1 MEDITLNN
9 EQIEFHKARVFDK
22 HPEVKLIEPCKIG
35 DGIVH
40 FLLVQREN
48 LIQKFANSEVSS
60 TFFIPA
66 SGSGSRMFQF
76 LYNFLDQ
83 PNEDNRGQVEKF
95 LNNMEEFAFF
105 QKLPMEIKKK
115 LKSHNVNL
123 DEFVAFLLNAEGM
136 GYGELPKGLIPFH
149 KNGPFVLNPFQEQIL
164 QGIKV
169 NEENGKFHYTV
180 NPTHQETISHNI
192 KSTEELSG
200 RKYDVSF
207 SIQNKDTDAI
217 AFDRDQ
223 NVKTLEDGSI
233 LKRPAGHGALLENLN
248 AIDSDVIFIKNIDN
262 IQHYQKSK
270 EATETWKYLGGVA
283 LWFREE
289 QLRILKNPNLEEVLE
304 LNRTFQF
311 LSNQEIENIK
321 TNDDIISILNRPI
334 RVCGM
339 VRNEGQPG
347 GGPFWIENKGKISK
361 QIVEKSQIS
370 MSGDQ
375 YRLMVQS
382 VYFNPVMI
390 ACINKDMN
398 DQPFDLMKYRD
409 ESKFFVVNKKHK
421 GQDILFS
428 ELPGLWNGSMAHW
441 NSIFVEVKSDTFSP
455 VKTILDLLESA
466 HLEG

>member
-1 MEDITLNN
+1 MEDNTLIN
-9 EQIEFHKARVFDK
+9 EQIQFHKKRVFDK
-22 HPEVKLIEPCKIG
+22 QPEVKLVEPCKIG
-35 DGIVH
+35 EGIVH

-48 LIQKFANSEVSS
+48 LIQKFTSSEVSS

-76 LYNFLDQ
+76 LYDFLDQ
-83 PNEDNRGQVEKF
+83 PNEENRGQVERF
-95 LNNMEEFAFF
+95 LNNIEELAFF

-123 DEFVAFLLNAEGM
+123 DEFVTFLLNSDGM
-136 GYGELPKGLIPFH
+136 AYGELPKGLIPFH

-169 NEENGKFHYTV
+169 NEEHGKFHYTI
-180 NPTHQETISHNI
+180 NPIHQLTIADNI
-192 KSTEELSG
+192 RSTQELSG
-200 RKYDVSF
+200 RNYDVTF
-207 SIQNKDTDAI
+207 SVQNPCTDSV
-217 AFDRDQ
+217 AFDLDQ

-248 AIDSDVIFIKNIDN
+248 EIDSDVIFIKNIDN

-270 EATETWKYLGGVA
+270 EAIETWKYLGGVA

-289 QLRILKNPNLEEVLE
+289 QQRILQTPNFEELVE
-304 LNRTFQF
+304 LNRVFQF
-311 LSNQEIENIK
+311 LSTQEIESIK
-321 TNDDIISILNRPI
+321 TNEEIVAVLNRPI

-347 GGPFWIENKGKISK
+347 GGPFWIEDQGKITK

-382 VYFNPVMI
+382 SYFNPVMI
-390 ACINKDMN
+390 ACINKDIN
-398 DQPFDLMKYRD
+398 NQPFDLLKHRD
-409 ESKFFVVNKKHK
+409 ESKFFVVNKKVK

-441 NSIFVEVKSDTFSP
+441 NSIFVEVKSETFSP

>member
-123 DEFVAFLLNAEGM
+123 DEFVAFLLNSDGM
-136 GYGELPKGLIPFH
+136 AYGELPKGLIPFH

-169 NEENGKFHYTV
+169 NEEHGKFHYTV
-180 NPTHQETISHNI
+180 NPAHQETISRNI

-270 EATETWKYLGGVA
+270 EASETWKYLGGVA

-311 LSNQEIENIK
+311 LSKQEIENIK
-321 TNDDIISILNRPI
+321 TSWNNIGKVPREKLSINTEFNKTLREKMKLNKIHDYNLKEEGLSENQLTDKARKIKNQIADLEAEIVKMETNLGFFSKPTRDNPLLKETFDKIDDKKAQLESMKQSLHSILA
-334 RVCGM
+334 G
-339 VRNEGQPG
+339 
-347 GGPFWIENKGKISK
+347 EN
-361 QIVEKSQIS
+361 Q
-370 MSGDQ
+370 
-375 YRLMVQS
+375 
-382 VYFNPVMI
+382 
-390 ACINKDMN
+390 
-398 DQPFDLMKYRD
+398 
-409 ESKFFVVNKKHK
+409 
-421 GQDILFS
+421 
-428 ELPGLWNGSMAHW
+428 
-441 NSIFVEVKSDTFSP
+441 
-455 VKTILDLLESA
+455 
-466 HLEG
+466 

>member
-1 MEDITLNN
+1 MEDNTLIN
-9 EQIEFHKARVFDK
+9 EQIQFHKKRVFDK
-22 HPEVKLIEPCKIG
+22 QPEVKLVEPCKIG
-35 DGIVH
+35 EGIVH

-48 LIQKFANSEVSS
+48 LIQKFTSSEVSS

-76 LYNFLDQ
+76 LYDFLDQ
-83 PNEDNRGQVEKF
+83 PNEENRGQVERF
-95 LNNMEEFAFF
+95 LNNIEELAFF

-123 DEFVAFLLNAEGM
+123 DEFVTFLLNSEGM
-136 GYGELPKGLIPFH
+136 AYGELPKGLIPFH

-169 NEENGKFHYTV
+169 NEENGKFHYTI
-180 NPTHQETISHNI
+180 NPKHEDTIADNI
-192 KSTEELSG
+192 RSTQELSG
-200 RKYDVSF
+200 RNYDVTF
-207 SIQNKDTDAI
+207 SVQNPCTDSV
-217 AFDRDQ
+217 AFDLDQ
-223 NVKTLEDGSI
+223 KVKTLEDGSI

-248 AIDSDVIFIKNIDN
+248 EIDSDVIFIKNIDN

-270 EATETWKYLGGVA
+270 EAIETWKYLGGVA

-289 QLRILKNPNLEEVLE
+289 QQRILQNPNLEELVE
-304 LNRTFQF
+304 LNRVFQF
-311 LSNQEIENIK
+311 LSIQEIESIK
-321 TNDDIISILNRPI
+321 TNEDIVAVLNRPI

-347 GGPFWIENKGKISK
+347 GGPFWIEDQGKITK

-382 VYFNPVMI
+382 SYFNPVMI
-390 ACINKDMN
+390 ACINKDIN
-398 DQPFDLMKYRD
+398 NQPFDLLKHRD
-409 ESKFFVVNKKHK
+409 ESKFFVVNKKVK

-455 VKTILDLLESA
+455 VKTILDLLSSG

>member
-1 MEDITLNN
+1 MEDNTLIN
-9 EQIEFHKARVFDK
+9 EQIQFHKKRVFDK
-22 HPEVKLIEPCKIG
+22 QPEVKLVEPCKIG
-35 DGIVH
+35 EGIVH

-48 LIQKFANSEVSS
+48 LIQKFASSEVSS

-76 LYNFLDQ
+76 LYDFLDQ
-83 PNEDNRGQVEKF
+83 PNEENRGQVERF
-95 LNNMEEFAFF
+95 LNNIEELAFF

-123 DEFVAFLLNAEGM
+123 DEFVTFLLNSDGM
-136 GYGELPKGLIPFH
+136 AYGELPKGLIPFH

-169 NEENGKFHYTV
+169 NEENGKFHYTI
-180 NPTHQETISHNI
+180 NPKHQLTIADNI
-192 KSTEELSG
+192 RSTQELSG
-200 RKYDVSF
+200 RNYDVTF
-207 SIQNKDTDAI
+207 SVQNPCTDSV
-217 AFDRDQ
+217 AFDTDQ

-248 AIDSDVIFIKNIDN
+248 EIDSDVIFIKNIDN

-270 EATETWKYLGGVA
+270 EAIETWKYLGGVA

-289 QLRILKNPNLEEVLE
+289 QQRILQNPNLEELVE
-304 LNRTFQF
+304 LNRVFQF
-311 LSNQEIENIK
+311 LSTQEIESIK
-321 TNDDIISILNRPI
+321 TNEDIINILNRPI

-347 GGPFWIENKGKISK
+347 GGPFWIEDQGKITK

-398 DQPFDLMKYRD
+398 NKPFDLLKYRD
-409 ESKFFVVNKKHK
+409 ESKFFVVNKKVK

-455 VKTILDLLESA
+455 VKTILDLLSSG

>member
-1 MEDITLNN
+1 MEDLTLNN
-9 EQIEFHKARVFDK
+9 QQIAFQKTRVFDK

-48 LIQKFANSEVSS
+48 LIQKFTNAGASS

-76 LYNFLDQ
+76 LYDFLEQ
-83 PNEDNRGQVEKF
+83 PNEDNRGQVERF

-105 QKLPMEIKKK
+105 QKLPIDIKKN

-136 GYGELPKGLIPFH
+136 AYGELPKGLIPFH

-169 NEENGKFHYTV
+169 NEENAKFHYTI
-180 NPTHQETISHNI
+180 NPAHQESISHNI

-200 RKYDVSF
+200 RKYDVSY
-207 SIQNKDTDAI
+207 SIQNQSTDAI
-217 AFDRDQ
+217 AFDRDK
-223 NVKTLEDGSI
+223 NALILEDGSI

-248 AIDSDVIFIKNIDN
+248 KINTDIIFIKNIDN
-262 IQHYQKSK
+262 LQHYQKSK
-270 EATETWKYLGGVA
+270 EAIETWKYLGGVA

-289 QLRILKNPNLEEVLE
+289 QLRILKNPNLEDLLE
-304 LNRTFQF
+304 LNRVFQF
-311 LSNQEIENIK
+311 LSKQEIENIE
-321 TNDDIISILNRPI
+321 TNEQVITVLNRPI

-347 GGPFWIENKGKISK
+347 GGPFWIEDQGKITK
-361 QIVEKSQIS
+361 QIVEKSQIT

-390 ACINKDMN
+390 ACINKDIN
-398 DQPFDLMKYRD
+398 NEPFDLMKYRD
-409 ESKFFVVNKKHK
+409 ESKFFVVSKKQK

-455 VKTILDLLESA
+455 VKTILDLLEAA
-466 HLEG
+466 HLEA